1 VYKFLILYIVFS
13 FVSLSQAFSQ
23 QKDTAISFSKDALSN
38 FIDGTVSELRNE
50 NEIALNYFNNSLKF
64 ENSAGIHFVLSKV
77 YYKLFRYQ
85 EALLEAHSALKLS
98 PDNIEYLN
106 YLGKIYYALKNY
118 DEVIKTYELILK
130 IDSLNVNA
138 LYSLGRVYEEINKP
152 SKAIVYYEKV
162 IDEYG
167 FDIEVLRRM
176 YTIYLGFKDYQKCI
190 EILKYALLLDPYN
203 QYFKQMLADI
213 YTLVNNNEAAI
224 KIYEDLLRLNPSDKN
239 IKTELVKA
247 YFKLNEIEK
256 GFRNFA
262 KTLDKDSLS
271 YSEKLQIAELYYSLI
286 QQDKSIEPVARNIFI
301 YLQNQYPYE
310 SLPYLYL
317 GTLEISDSFII
328 AKQYFDKAIQLSD
341 TNKEICLQI
350 VNTYFTANYNAEALS
365 ILKRIYYKYS
375 NDFNINYLYGLV
387 LQRLGEVSESLNYY
401 LKALE
406 KEPDN
411 IPLLSTIA
419 MVYNSLKKYE
429 ESDAIHERALE
440 IDPDNPLILNNYAY
454 NLSLRGVNLVK
465 ALAMA
470 KKAIEKEPN
479 SASFLDTFGWI
490 LYKMRDFINAR
501 IYIEKSLS
509 INPQNWVV
517 LDHYGD
523 ILLALGY
530 REEAKEAWS
539 KALKINPN
547 NEEIKNKINN
557 ITK

>member
-1 VYKFLILYIVFS
+1 MYKFLILYIVFLFIFS
-13 FVSLSQAFSQ
+13 SGVFSQ
-23 QKDTAISFSKDALSN
+23 EEDSVIYFNKDALSN

-50 NEIALNYFNNSLKF
+50 NETALYYFNNALKL

-77 YYKLFRYQ
+77 YYKLLRYQ
-85 EALLEAHSALKLS
+85 DALLEIHYALKLS

-106 YLGKIYYALKNY
+106 HLSRVYYALRNY
-118 DEVIKTYELILK
+118 NEVIKTYETIIK
-130 IDSLNVNA
+130 IDSFNVTA
-138 LYSLGRVYEEINKP
+138 LYSLGRIYEEINQP
-152 SKAIVYYEKV
+152 SKAVAYYEKV

-203 QYFKQMLADI
+203 QYFKQMLADV
-213 YTLVNNNEAAI
+213 YTLVNDNEAAI

-239 IKTELVKA
+239 IKTELIKA
-247 YFKLNEIEK
+247 YFKLNEIDK
-256 GFRNFA
+256 GFKNFA
-262 KTLDKDSLS
+262 KTLGKDSLS
-271 YSEKLQIAELYYSLI
+271 YFEKLQVAELYYGLI
-286 QQDKSIEPVARNIFI
+286 QQDKSIEPVAHNIFI

-317 GTLEISDSFII
+317 GILDVSYSLPR

-341 TNKEICLQI
+341 TNKEICLQAI
-350 VNTYFTANYNAEALS
+350 NSYFSANYNSEALS
-365 ILKRIYYKYS
+365 LLDKIYYRYS
-375 NDFNINYLYGLV
+375 DDFSTNYLYGLV
-387 LQRLGEVSESLNYY
+387 LQRLGEVSESLRYY

-419 MVYNSLKKYE
+419 MVYNTLKRYD
-429 ESDAIHERALE
+429 ESDEIHERALE
-440 IDPDNPLILNNYAY
+440 IEPDNALVLNNYAY
-454 NLSLRGVNLVK
+454 NLSVRGVNLVK
-465 ALAMA
+465 ALSMA
-470 KKAIEKEPN
+470 KRAIEKEPN
-479 SASFLDTFGWI
+479 SASFLDTFGWV
-490 LYKMRDFINAR
+490 LYKMKDFVNAR

-523 ILLALGY
+523 ILSALGY
-530 REEAKEAWS
+530 QEEAKNAWIR
-539 KALKINPN
+539 ALKINPDS
-547 NEEIKNKINN
+547 EEIKGKINN
-557 ITK
+557 LTK